1 MDLYRPSQLIYQAIH
16 CNCPSRKEDQLFG
29 NSKTIVEQV
38 VKRICEEI
46 QRRSSIERG
55 TISSDFFGFLS
66 RRPPSSLTELMQ
78 RAEKYIRQDDALITN
93 RFAREDREGEENKR
107 WDEKR
112 KDVRERR
119 ANRRHKF
126 SGKHKC
132 DG

>member
-16 CNCPSRKEDQLFG
+16 CKCPSRKEDQLFG

-55 TISSDFFGFLS
+55 TISSDFFCFLS
-66 RRPPSSLTELMQ
+66 RRPPSSLTEFMQ
-78 RAEKYIRQDDALITN
+78 RAKKYIRQDDALITN
-93 RFAREDREGEENKR
+93 RFAREDREGEKNKR

>member
-1 MDLYRPSQLIYQAIH
+1 M
-16 CNCPSRKEDQLFG
+16 
-29 NSKTIVEQV
+29 EQV

-55 TISSDFFGFLS
+55 TISSDFFCFLS

-78 RAEKYIRQDDALITN
+78 RVEKYIRQDDALITN